1 MEESVSEFLTVRLS
15 SEQQS
20 TIPWL
25 VWSTQQQ
32 EVIASGEIAGW
43 EHLDELVAYADQRQI
58 VALLASNDVVLTE
71 VDIPPGASRQFD
83 SMLPYLVEDE
93 VAQDVDNLHFTVLNK
108 QAETAQVCAVERAW
122 IQTILQRFSSQG
134 LVIKRMLPDV
144 LAMPANDEN
153 SSAAMLGEQWLI
165 RHSDTQG
172 AVVDAS
178 WLNLYLSAYL
188 QSHEGWKLGCYSSV
202 PESTVPDIWVAKP
215 EEMTM
220 ALLAKGVAESKIN
233 LLTGAFKPKSSWGK
247 YVKVWQKTAIAA
259 GVLLVVLVGQQ
270 LLMVHKYEAQ
280 AQAYREESERIFRQI
295 FPNKRRIPTVS
306 YLKRQMTDEERRLS
320 GGSSDVAMLSWIAAL
335 PTTLGQVN
343 DLQITSFKYDGQ
355 RGEVRIQASS
365 SDFQPFEQARV
376 KLAEKFNVEQ
386 GQLNRNGNV
395 VMGSFVLKRQ

>member
-1 MEESVSEFLTVRLS
+1 MSEFLTVRLS

-32 EVIASGEIAGW
+32 EVIASGELAGW

-58 VALLASNDVVLTE
+58 VALLASNDVVLTK
-71 VDIPPGASRQFD
+71 VDIPPGAARQFD

-93 VAQDVDNLHFTVLNK
+93 VAQDVDNLHFTVLDK
-108 QAETAQVCAVERAW
+108 QAEAARVCAVERAW

-144 LAMPANDEN
+144 LAMPVDEES
-153 SSAAMLGEQWLI
+153 SSAVQLGEQWLI
-165 RHSDTQG
+165 RHSQTQG

-178 WLNLYLSAYL
+178 WLDLYLSSYL
-188 QSHEGWKLGCYSSV
+188 QSHEGWKLDCYSSV
-202 PESTVPDIWVAKP
+202 PESAVSDIWVAKP
-215 EEMTM
+215 EEMAM
-220 ALLAKGVAESKIN
+220 ALLAKGTTESKVN
-233 LLTGAFKPKSSWGK
+233 LLTGTFKPKSSWGK
-247 YVKVWQKTAIAA
+247 YVKVWQKAAIAA

-280 AQAYREESERIFRQI
+280 AQAYREESERIFRQV
-295 FPNKRRIPTVS
+295 FPNKKRIPTVS

-335 PTTLGQVN
+335 PSTLGQVN

>member
-1 MEESVSEFLTVRLS
+1 MSEFLTVRLS

-43 EHLDELVAYADQRQI
+43 EHLGELVAYADQRQI
-58 VALLASNDVVLTE
+58 IALLASHDVVLTE
-71 VDIPPGASRQFD
+71 VDIPPGAARQFD

-93 VAQDVDNLHFTVLNK
+93 VAQDVDNLHFTVLDK
-108 QAETAQVCAVERAW
+108 QAESAQVCAVERAW
-122 IQTILQRFSSQG
+122 IQTILQRFASQG

-144 LAMPANDEN
+144 LAMPVDAEA
-153 SSAAMLGEQWLI
+153 SSAALLGEQWLI
-165 RHSDTQG
+165 RHSQTQG
-172 AVVDAS
+172 AAVDAS
-178 WLNLYLSAYL
+178 WLDLYLSAYL
-188 QSHEGWKLGCYSSV
+188 QSHEGWKLDCYSSL
-202 PESTVPDIWVAKP
+202 PESNVTDIWVSKP

-220 ALLAKGVAESKIN
+220 ALLAKGTTESKVN
-233 LLTGAFKPKSSWGK
+233 LLSGAFKPKSSWGK
-247 YVKVWQKTAIAA
+247 YVKVWQKAAIAA

-295 FPNKRRIPTVS
+295 FPDKRRIPTVS

-335 PTTLGQVN
+335 PATLGQVN

>member
-1 MEESVSEFLTVRLS
+1 MSEFLTVRLS

-32 EVIASGEIAGW
+32 DVIASGELAGW
-43 EHLDELVAYADQRQI
+43 EHLDELASYADQRQVI
-58 VALLASNDVVLTE
+58 ALLASNDVVLTE
-71 VDIPPGASRQFD
+71 VDIPPGAARQFD

-93 VAQDVDNLHFTVLNK
+93 VAQDVDSLHFTVLDK
-108 QAETAQVCAVERAW
+108 QADKAQICAIERAW

-134 LVIKRMLPDV
+134 IVIKRILPDV
-144 LAMPANDEN
+144 MALPVQEEH
-153 SSAAMLGEQWLI
+153 SSAVALGEQWLI
-165 RHSDTQG
+165 RHSHTQG

-178 WLNLYLSAYL
+178 WLDLYLSAYS
-188 QSHEGWKLGCYSSV
+188 QENEGWKLDCYSSV
-202 PESTVPDIWVAKP
+202 PESSLKDSWVAKP
-215 EEMTM
+215 EEMAM
-220 ALLAKGVAESKIN
+220 ALLAKGVTESKTN
-233 LLTGAFKPKSSWGK
+233 LLTGSFKPKSSWGK
-247 YVKVWQKTAIAA
+247 YVRVWQKAAIAA

-270 LLMVHKYEAQ
+270 LLVVHKYEAQ

-295 FPNKRRIPTVS
+295 FPNKKRIPTVS

-320 GGSSDVAMLSWIAAL
+320 GGTSETAMLSWLAAL
-335 PTTLGQVN
+335 PATLGQVK
-343 DLQITSFKYDGQ
+343 DLEITSFKYDGQ

-376 KLAEKFNVEQ
+376 KLADKFNVEQ

-395 VMGSFVLKRQ
+395 VIGSFVLKRL